1 MLSTISGNLTDDF
14 KQLSEY
20 NSECRKQWILK
31 FPLRSILYATGIGAI
46 ISACL
51 DKNKP
56 KTIYD
61 YDAYDY
67 NVGYFVGNTQNN
79 LIGDMYHKISSTVEK
94 LWDPSETKLKIS
106 FGIWTL
112 CAWVFLA
119 AALIFS
125 WSSVVLGIAI
135 FCVFSG
141 VFSMTM
147 AASRY
152 KEYKKF
158 MHNKFENT
166 LCSSSDGRD
175 FIKYLDETSIEIK
188 SLQGLLET
196 EQNKLA
202 KDKAN
207 FVVYS
212 FLERASELLEDQSKQ
227 CDDKANN
234 NPKIKDIK
242 KIGLKSDLQK
252 FDAPR

>member
-1 MLSTISGNLTDDF
+1 
-14 KQLSEY
+14 
-20 NSECRKQWILK
+20 
-31 FPLRSILYATGIGAI
+31 
-46 ISACL
+46 
-51 DKNKP
+51 
-56 KTIYD
+56 
-61 YDAYDY
+61 
-67 NVGYFVGNTQNN
+67 
-79 LIGDMYHKISSTVEK
+79 MYHKISSTVEK

-119 AALIFS
+119 VALIFS

-158 MHNKFENT
+158 MHNKFKDT

-196 EQNKLA
+196 ERNKLA

-207 FVVYS
+207 SVVYS
-212 FLERASELLEDQSKQ
+212 FLERTSELLEDQSKQ